1 MEVAVLLATAALV
14 HGTAHFQVGELA
26 SLQHEVAGKVLVG
39 DDNSIIIKD
48 FNYDGNGQLS
58 VDRYI
63 SN

>member
-1 MEVAVLLATAALV
+1 MEVAVLLATSALV

-26 SLQHEVAGKVLVG
+26 SLQHGVAGKVLVG

>member
-1 MEVAVLLATAALV
+1 MAVLLATATLV
-14 HGTAHFQVGELA
+14 HGAAHFQVGELA
-26 SLQHEVAGKVLVG
+26 SLQYGVGGKVLVG

-58 VDRYI
+58 VFRYI

>member
-1 MEVAVLLATAALV
+1 MKGAVLLATAALV
-14 HGTAHFQVGELA
+14 HGAAHLQVGELA
-26 SLQHEVAGKVLVG
+26 SLQYGVGGKVLVG

-58 VDRYI
+58 VVRYT

>member
-1 MEVAVLLATAALV
+1 MGVLLATASMV
-14 HGTAHFQVGELA
+14 HGAAHFQVGELA
-26 SLQHEVAGKVLVG
+26 SLQYGVGGKVLVG

-58 VDRYI
+58 VVRYT

>member
-1 MEVAVLLATAALV
+1 MKVAVLLATASLV
-14 HGTAHFQVGELA
+14 HGAAHFQVGELA
-26 SLQHEVAGKVLVG
+26 SLQYGVGGKVLIG

-58 VDRYI
+58 VVRYI